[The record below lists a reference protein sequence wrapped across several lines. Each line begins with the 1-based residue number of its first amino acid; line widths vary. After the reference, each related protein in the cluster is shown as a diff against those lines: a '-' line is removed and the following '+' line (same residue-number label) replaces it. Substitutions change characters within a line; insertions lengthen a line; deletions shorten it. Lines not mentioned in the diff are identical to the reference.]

1 MEKIKIEEIL
11 EREGNVRR
19 FVGVAPEDFV
29 LVHEK
34 TLQDLQD
41 FDKWKDWKNGLIS
54 IEEMNKLNFPDT

>member
-1 MEKIKIEEIL
+1 MSKINIEEIL

-19 FVGVAPEDFV
+19 FVGVAPEGFV

-41 FDKWKDWKNGLIS
+41 FEIWREWKNNVTS
-54 IEEMNKLNFPDT
+54 IKELNIKNFDK

>member
-1 MEKIKIEEIL
+1 MSKINIEEIL

-19 FVGVAPEDFV
+19 FVGVAPEGFV

-41 FDKWKDWKNGLIS
+41 FDKWKMWKNDEIS
-54 IEEMNKLNFPDT
+54 IQELNKINFDNT

>member
-1 MEKIKIEEIL
+1 MSKINIEEIL

-19 FVGVAPEDFV
+19 FVGVAPEGFV

-41 FDKWKDWKNGLIS
+41 FEIWKEWKNGLKS
-54 IEEMNKLNFPDT
+54 IEEMNKLNFQDT